1 MKYEQTIVA
10 PAVTILAAYAALVE
24 RDGKVDAILPDL
36 VDMLARFNGNQ
47 PDHRLGG
54 IAIRHWDGYWFG
66 KRHVYGD
73 TLHQH
78 SALSARAFAW
88 YARAGGD
95 AAWRRR
101 AERTYRNVLAM
112 FEPDGR
118 TTAAYMLPLTVTMVN
133 RDGSLAEP
141 TRRVL
146 GPDPLANDQ
155 DSALYNAMVSGLFG
169 DYGEE
174 IRNIVDQ

>member
-1 MKYEQTIVA
+1 
-10 PAVTILAAYAALVE
+10 
-24 RDGKVDAILPDL
+24 
-36 VDMLARFNGNQ
+36 MLSRFNGNQ
-47 PDHRLGG
+47 PDHRLSE

-66 KRHVYGD
+66 KRHVYCD

-78 SALSARAFAW
+78 SALSARAFLW

-101 AERTYRNVLAM
+101 AEHAYRNVLAM
-112 FEPDGR
+112 FAPNGR
-118 TTAAYMLPLTVTMVN
+118 ATAAYLLPLTVTMVN

-155 DSALYNAMVSGLFG
+155 DSALYNAMASGLFG
-169 DYGEE
+169 SWGE
-174 IRNIVDQ
+174 R